1 MYHIVNKNTPVCILY
16 GMLWLNTFSY
26 SKISNN
32 RIFACQKKKI
42 QLYSQLDFNGRY
54 YTHGQ

>member
-1 MYHIVNKNTPVCILY
+1 
-16 GMLWLNTFSY
+16 MLWLNTFSY